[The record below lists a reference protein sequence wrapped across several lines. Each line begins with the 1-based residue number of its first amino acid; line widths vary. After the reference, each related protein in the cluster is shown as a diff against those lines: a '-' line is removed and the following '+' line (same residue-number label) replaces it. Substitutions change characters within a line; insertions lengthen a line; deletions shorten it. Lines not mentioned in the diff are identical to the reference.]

1 MTQAQASVN
10 QRPLPAA
17 ARVFEKDPESALAA
31 AAPLGSASLRPAWSP
46 GNELGAARHPG
57 RFTGPV
63 VVAAG

>member
-31 AAPLGSASLRPAWSP
+31 AAPLGSASLRPAWSFP
-46 GNELGAARHPG
+46 
-57 RFTGPV
+57 
-63 VVAAG
+63 AGDDQRRWPPNSASEWR